1 AAEAELARRAEQQRQ
16 EQERIAQEKAEQERL
31 AREKAEAERK
41 EAERIAK
48 ARAEA
53 ERREQERLEQ
63 ERIAKEKADAEARAR
78 QVATEQAIQQA
89 HQLLVQE
96 KDEQSL
102 ATLLAAMERDP
113 ASPALRSALDATRK
127 EIAHQKAERER
138 IAKERADREHRE
150 QEQLARE
157 KAAAE
162 QKERERLAKEQ
173 AQAEKKE
180 KERLARIAR
189 EKADRESRESD
200 RVAKEKATTE
210 ARARLA
216 AAQQAKP
223 VANPSLPSASPAAP
237 AAAPK
242 PAAQPEVAPAPASF
256 LHRPRVLAGGAAGVL
271 VLAVGLWF
279 ALRIVFAPA
288 PMLQITVVKSPADA
302 ALTVDGQTKD
312 CSANCALQ
320 LAPGNH
326 TIALERPGY
335 TALQSSLTLA
345 RTDAHRV
352 VTLALQPSIGA
363 APPVP
368 PPLPGSTLTILGD
381 LGAAAVSLDGKPVGD
396 LASGRVDLS
405 QLAPGEHQVVIA
417 RTGKDLHLSIRIAQ
431 NGAVAINNATGFDQ
445 DAVIATTSSGS
456 SVSLFCRC
464 AGSELQ
470 IDGKRTR
477 PSAHNTYSIPAAS
490 RSQFNLTLIHAG
502 QSQNIPL
509 QAHDP
514 RQAMILIRALPSSPS
529 APPLLA
535 SQPPPSTL
543 PAPTPA
549 SNPQSSNTAPA
560 TQPAAPA
567 PAAEQHPS
575 PATAPPGTSA
585 PAPDLVAW
593 NSISSSAQISDF
605 QQFLKNYPES
615 SHAAEARQR
624 IAALQA
630 KLEQQQQQ
638 QQQQQQKNQQD
649 EKQILAALESYR
661 TAYQSKDLN
670 ALSEIWLTVPRS
682 DLQRTF
688 KLADRIEVTLT
699 PSAPVI
705 TGDSATITSEQR
717 IVIVVHGKAV
727 SQNSATILFSL
738 EKIQG
743 HWLIRTAK

>member
-1 AAEAELARRAEQQRQ
+1 
-16 EQERIAQEKAEQERL
+16 
-31 AREKAEAERK
+31 
-41 EAERIAK
+41 
-48 ARAEA
+48 
-53 ERREQERLEQ
+53 
-63 ERIAKEKADAEARAR
+63 
-78 QVATEQAIQQA
+78 
-89 HQLLVQE
+89 
-96 KDEQSL
+96 
-102 ATLLAAMERDP
+102 MERDP

-138 IAKERADREHRE
+138 VAKEKADRERKE

-189 EKADRESRESD
+189 EKAERDNKESD

-216 AAQQAKP
+216 AAQQAGPTATPAPLATSP
-223 VANPSLPSASPAAP
+223 VAP

-242 PAAQPEVAPAPASF
+242 PASQPDVVPAPASF
-256 LHRPRVLAGGAAGVL
+256 LLRPRVLAGGAAGLL

-279 ALRIVFAPA
+279 ALRILFAPA
-288 PMLQITVVKSPADA
+288 PMLPITVIKSPADA
-302 ALTVDGQTKD
+302 ALTVDGQAKN
-312 CSANCALQ
+312 CSANCAMQ

-335 TALQSSLTLA
+335 AALHSSLTLA
-345 RTDAHRV
+345 STDAHRV
-352 VTLALQPSIGA
+352 VTLALEPAIGA
-363 APPVP
+363 APPAP
-368 PPLPGSTLTILGD
+368 PPLPGSALTILGD

-396 LASGRVDLS
+396 LASGRLDLS

-417 RTGKDLHLSIRIAQ
+417 RAGKDLRLSFHIAHD
-431 NGAVAINNATGFDQ
+431 GSMAINNAIGFDQ

-456 SVSLFCRC
+456 SATLFCRC
-464 AGSELQ
+464 NGAELQ
-470 IDGKRTR
+470 IDGKRIW

-509 QAHDP
+509 LAPDP
-514 RQAMILIRALPSSPS
+514 RQAMIFIRTLPSSPS

-535 SQPPPSTL
+535 SQPPPSAP
-543 PAPTPA
+543 PAPA
-549 SNPQSSNTAPA
+549 SNPQSSNTPPA

-567 PAAEQHPS
+567 PAAEQHPA
-575 PATAPPGTSA
+575 PATAPAAPSSSA
-585 PAPDLVAW
+585 PAPDLAAW
-593 NSISSSAQISDF
+593 NSISNSAQISDF

-615 SHAAEARQR
+615 SHATEARQR

-638 QQQQQQKNQQD
+638 QNTQQD
-649 EKQILAALESYR
+649 EKQILAALETYR

-670 ALSEIWLTVPRS
+670 TLSEIWLTVPRA

-688 KLADRIEVTLT
+688 KVADRIEVTLT

-705 TGDSATITSEQR
+705 NGDSATITSGQR